1 MPWIELFATFM
12 VAHLV
17 GDFLLQTTFQALYKR
32 NGLSGGVAF
41 KALASHIFFYT
52 LCYVPIFMWIADKRD
67 LGWALLTVVLI
78 AIPHMIQ
85 DDGRLIAIW
94 GKKVKKLGDPPSAA
108 DSEPNTVYL
117 FVDQSF
123 HVLQL
128 FLLAMW
134 IGTNV

>member
-32 NGLSGGVAF
+32 NGLSGGVAL
-41 KALASHIFFYT
+41 KALLSHIFFYT
-52 LCYVPIFMWIADKRD
+52 LCFTPIFIWICNERD
-67 LGWALLTVVLI
+67 FGWALLAVALI

-85 DDGRLIAIW
+85 DDGRLIGVW
-94 GKKVKKLGDPPSAA
+94 GRKVKKLGDPPSAA

-123 HVLQL
+123 HVLVL
-128 FLLAMW
+128 FGIALW
-134 IGTNV
+134 IGF

>member
-1 MPWIELFATFM
+1 MPWIELFATCM
-12 VAHLV
+12 VAHCA

-32 NGLSGGVAF
+32 NGLSGGVAL

-52 LCYVPIFMWIADKRD
+52 LCFTPIFIWIGCERS
-67 LGWALLTVVLI
+67 LGWALLAIPVI

-123 HVLQL
+123 HVLVL
-128 FLLAMW
+128 FLTALW
-134 IGTNV
+134 IGF